1 MVEYFQ
7 DQAVIIVF
15 NLQRCFKQEII
26 TNLIQFIVKYQILT
40 YKEPKPPS
48 TISIVPSMVISQK

>member
-40 YKEPKPPS
+40 YTKLPS
-48 TISIVPSMVISQK
+48 TISITPSMVISQK

>member
-1 MVEYFQ
+1 MAEYFQ

-15 NLQRCFKQEII
+15 NLQRCFKPEII

-40 YKEPKPPS
+40 YTKLPS
-48 TISIVPSMVISQK
+48 TISITPSMVIIQK